1 MLNNVTLM
9 GRLTQD
15 PELKS
20 TPNGTSVLSFTI
32 AVERDYAK
40 PNEEREADFIS
51 CTAWG
56 KTAEFISRY
65 FLKGR
70 MIAVVGSLRTRTFD
84 DRYGTRHYVT
94 EVNVD
99 KTSFTGEKIMTGQKP
114 AAPAAD
120 QGDSSVTEPSMPVNI
135 ADLEGYDVLNEGT
148 APF

>member
-99 KTSFTGEKIMTGQKP
+99 KTSFTGEKIAAGQKP

-120 QGDSSVTEPSMPVNI
+120 QIKMGLFLRLARHSPQGR
-135 ADLEGYDVLNEGT
+135 LC
-148 APF
+148 